1 VVKLLKWLAVTI
13 NSILLTAGLI
23 VTIFGVI
30 LWKTDFNTFSDGFKD
45 YVPKELAKETGEP
58 PEVPA
63 IFVWLGKFVMSFGL
77 FIMCLS
83 IIGLFALT
91 CCSDKCKCFL
101 ILYLTIL
108 VIVTCVQIAI
118 VVLSYNTSTL
128 QNEVNKNL
136 KPVFIGEARNKS
148 DEFVIATQIFLQC
161 CGVNGYKDYYCAD
174 KYDPFCNFN
183 CPGLAPGKTLKMGGK
198 NSKELPYCD
207 EQDREAT
214 GKDVKTIG
222 VCGNNPTTADEALM
236 KKEAPSYSWIKGIM
250 ESKALKGGTKK
261 PTDLPGCSE
270 KVFDKIKGNLQYV
283 QITAIV
289 VLCIELFCMLV
300 TVILICKQKK
310 GGENKR
316 RSSVSRSS
324 SR

>member
-1 VVKLLKWLAVTI
+1 VVKLLKWIAVTI
-13 NSILLTAGLI
+13 NSLLLIVGLI
-23 VTIFGVI
+23 VTIFGII
-30 LWKTDFNTFSDGFKD
+30 LWKTDFNTFSDEFKD
-45 YVPKELAKETGEP
+45 FVPKALSEETGEP
-58 PEVPA
+58 PQVPA
-63 IFVWLGKFVMSFGL
+63 IFVWLGKFVMAFGL

-101 ILYLTIL
+101 ILYLIIL

-136 KPVFIGEARNKS
+136 KPVFIGSARKTS

-161 CGVNGYKDYYCAD
+161 CGINGFKDYYCAD
-174 KYDPFCNFN
+174 KYDPFCNFKCN
-183 CPGLAPGKTLKMGGK
+183 LPTGEKLKMGGK
-198 NSKELPYCD
+198 NGKELPLCP
-207 EQDREAT
+207 EEMREAKGTKKTT
-214 GKDVKTIG
+214 GICGKNPDEFSNDFLKDV
-222 VCGNNPTTADEALM
+222 
-236 KKEAPSYSWIKGIM
+236 APSYKGIIGIK
-250 ESKALKGGTKK
+250 EKKALKEGKK
-261 PTDLPGCSE
+261 PTDLPGCSK
-270 KVFDKIKGNLQYV
+270 KVFDEIEGNLKYV
-283 QITAIV
+283 QITCIV

-300 TVILICKQKK
+300 TVILICKQKN

-316 RSSVSRSS
+316 RSSDSRSS